1 MATFDDSDISRLPG
15 LLIVD
20 PDPRA
25 CEDLA
30 REIKKY
36 GWQVW
41 VAANSAAAIK
51 IYQGSPQR
59 IDVVL
64 VDLQLPG
71 LQGGSLLAELAQINP
86 DLVRCAMSA
95 EISPYAAAAFR
106 KMSDTPL
113 FTKPLSVRS
122 LAFTLHEMVAPVSRY
137 SGAREETPRG
147 NRMAVV

>member
-1 MATFDDSDISRLPG
+1 MPTVDDSDIRRLPG

-20 PDPRA
+20 PDLQGRL
-25 CEDLA
+25 DLA
-30 REIKKY
+30 RELKKH
-36 GWQVW
+36 GWRVW
-41 VAANSAAAIK
+41 VAVDGATAIET
-51 IYQGSPQR
+51 YQEFRPR

-86 DLVRCAMSA
+86 DLIRCATTG
-95 EISPYAAAAFR
+95 EISPYAVAAFR

-113 FTKPLSVRS
+113 FTKPLSIRS

-137 SGAREETPRG
+137 SGVHELSYRG
-147 NRMAVV
+147 GVTIA